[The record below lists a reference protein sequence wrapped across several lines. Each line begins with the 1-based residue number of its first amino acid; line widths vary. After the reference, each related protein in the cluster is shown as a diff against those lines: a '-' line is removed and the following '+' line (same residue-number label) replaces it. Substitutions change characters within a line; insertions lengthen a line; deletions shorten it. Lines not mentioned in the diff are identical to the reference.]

1 MDSIVEKLA
10 DIETTAEAIVEHAQ
24 VQKSEIEKRIQAK
37 RDRFDQE
44 LEEETQKK
52 LEGIRQEADAK
63 MERILAGQRDK
74 NRSMIE
80 GLKEEFEENHK
91 EYAQEILAHI
101 IEV

>member
-1 MDSIVEKLA
+1 MDSIVERLA

-24 VQKSEIEKRIQAK
+24 AQKSEIEKKVQAK

-52 LEGIRQEADAK
+52 LRKIRQEADAK

-74 NRSMIE
+74 NRSTID
-80 GLKEEFEENHK
+80 GLKKEFEENHN